1 MYLYREKKIPVKRGI
16 GPKENAGSVGR
27 YQWYKLFTVKVPKD
41 FSYIYL
47 LSRWEIQMPLVDLSK
62 TMSGAEYDVY
72 LSLKYQGPLYGGK
85 GENAVFAERIVMV
98 RKHSITLR

>member
-1 MYLYREKKIPVKRGI
+1 
-16 GPKENAGSVGR
+16 
-27 YQWYKLFTVKVPKD
+27 
-41 FSYIYL
+41 
-47 LSRWEIQMPLVDLSK
+47 MPLVDLSK
-62 TMSGAEYDVY
+62 TMPGAEYDVY

>member
-1 MYLYREKKIPVKRGI
+1 MKRSI
-16 GPKENAGSVGR
+16 SPKENAGSVGR
-27 YQWYKLFTVKVPKD
+27 YQWYKLFTVKVPKG

-62 TMSGAEYDVY
+62 TMLGAEYDVY

-85 GENAVFAERIVMV
+85 GENAVFVERVVMV